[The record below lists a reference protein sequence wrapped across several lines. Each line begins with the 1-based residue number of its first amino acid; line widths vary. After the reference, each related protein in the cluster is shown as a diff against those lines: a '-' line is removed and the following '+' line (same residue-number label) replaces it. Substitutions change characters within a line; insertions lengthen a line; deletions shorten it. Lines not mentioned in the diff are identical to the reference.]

1 MPCTLC
7 VFSVLSFWE
16 WAVRGI
22 LAWSFSFVYQ
32 GLKQRWVKN
41 ELLPG
46 ERRPWSEARWFPQ
59 DGGRRADMM
68 RIHVYLDIA
77 VSLEPV
83 LFCFVDC

>member
-1 MPCTLC
+1 MTCTLC

-41 ELLPG
+41 SYYQGRDSLGQRLGVPT
-46 ERRPWSEARWFPQ
+46 RWRMPSRHDEDSCVFRYCGVP
-59 DGGRRADMM
+59 
-68 RIHVYLDIA
+68 
-77 VSLEPV
+77 
-83 LFCFVDC
+83 